1 MSDPISASMKIA
13 ASGVAAQSFR
23 LQIVTENLANSGA
36 TSRTPGGNPYQRQV
50 VSFNSQLDELTGAQ
64 LVRVDDVAQDARPF
78 RVEHMPGHPAADSDG
93 NVKLPNVS
101 PLIEMADL
109 REASRSY
116 EANLQVIK
124 QGRELI
130 SMTLDLLRVG

>member
-13 ASGVAAQSFR
+13 ASGVAAQSLR
-23 LQIVTENLANSGA
+23 LQIVTENLANAGA
-36 TSRTPGGNPYQRQV
+36 TSRTPGGAPYQRQV
-50 VSFNSQLDELTGAQ
+50 VSFNSQMDELTGAQ
-64 LVRVDDVAQDARPF
+64 LVRVDDVGRDTRPF
-78 RVEHMPGHPAADSDG
+78 RIEHMPGHPAADADG

-101 PLIEMADL
+101 SLIEMSDM

-130 SMTLDLLRVG
+130 AMTLDLLRVG

>member
-64 LVRVDDVAQDARPF
+64 LVRVDGAGQDSRPF
-78 RVEHMPGHPAADSDG
+78 RVEHMPGHPAADVDG
-93 NVKLPNVS
+93 NVKLPNVN

-109 REASRSY
+109 REAARSY